1 MKMKRHR
8 NLICAFVVSGLL
20 AGLGTTYPLFAQGK
34 PSATAKSLVEQAVAA
49 FNKGD
54 YEKTVTLCKKAIA
67 ADAKYVRAYT
77 WLGTAYAKQKKDD
90 LAREAFKKVLALQ
103 PKGPDAD
110 LAKEALKKLESSTP
124 PDKPATVTCPNSQC
138 GKETDA
144 SAAFCKFCGTKLKTE
159 PTSNSGTSTPPPV
172 TVTCPNPKC
181 GKETDAT
188 AAFCKFCG
196 TKLKAEP
203 TPPTPINNSAVA
215 TYLPLNAGNRWTYV
229 SITQAFTEVG
239 GTRLPLQDTR
249 GTITVE
255 IIGPSDQV
263 STASNVMVQR
273 SVLSERGTVG
283 GQFDELNMVETW
295 HLGWAGDW
303 LSLYQEDMQE
313 DPTEDAKTQRYS
325 PPLRLL
331 KKTPKDGDSWDVG
344 VQRAQR
350 LSLPTRARVAEFED
364 VTVPAGTFRQC
375 AKLIVEVTDPRGQIE
390 SEGLVLN
397 VRGGRI
403 VSTRWL
409 APGVGV
415 VKEELTMTMTL
426 EVMGNVLQMQRT
438 HTQVLQPGYQVA
450 K

>member
-1 MKMKRHR
+1 MKRR
-8 NLICAFVVSGLL
+8 SALIGSFVLSCLLTAWAMNGLL
-20 AGLGTTYPLFAQGK
+20 AQT
-34 PSATAKSLVEQAVAA
+34 ATAKSLVKQAVAA

-54 YEKTVTLCKKAIA
+54 YEKTVTLCKKAVA

-90 LAREAFKKVLALQ
+90 LAREAFKKVLSLQ

-124 PDKPATVTCPNSQC
+124 PDKPATVTCPNAQ
-138 GKETDA
+138 
-144 SAAFCKFCGTKLKTE
+144 
-159 PTSNSGTSTPPPV
+159 
-172 TVTCPNPKC
+172 C

-196 TKLKAEP
+196 TKLKAATP
-203 TPPTPINNSAVA
+203 TPPAPSNNNAVV
-215 TYLPLNAGNRWTYV
+215 TYVPLTAGNRWVYT
-229 SITQAFTEVG
+229 SSTQAFTEVG
-239 GTRLPLQDTR
+239 GTRLSLQDTR

-263 STASNVMVQR
+263 ATASNVMVQR
-273 SVLSERGTVG
+273 SVLSESGTVG
-283 GQFDELNMVETW
+283 GQFNALNMVETW

-325 PPLRLL
+325 PPLRLF
-331 KKTPKDGDSWDVG
+331 KKTPKDGDSWNVG
-344 VQRAQR
+344 VQRAER
-350 LSLPTRARVAEFED
+350 LSLPTQARVSEFED
-364 VTVPAGTFRQC
+364 VTVPAGTFKQC

-390 SEGLVLN
+390 SEGLILN

-403 VSTRWL
+403 VETRWL

-415 VKEELTMTMTL
+415 VKAELTMTMTL
-426 EVMGNVLQMQRT
+426 ELMGNLLQMQRT
-438 HTQVLQPGYQVA
+438 HTHALQPGYQVA

>member
-1 MKMKRHR
+1 MKPQKV
-8 NLICAFVVSGLL
+8 LISVFTVSCLL
-20 AGLGTTYPLFAQGK
+20 AIFAATDALLAQT
-34 PSATAKSLVEQAVAA
+34 ATAKSLVEQAVAA

-54 YEKTVTLCKKAIA
+54 YEKTVTLCKKAVA

-90 LAREAFKKVLALQ
+90 LAREAFKKVLSLQ

-124 PDKPATVTCPNSQC
+124 PDKPATVTCPNTQCGKETDASAAFCKHCGTKLKTEAPPNSGTSTPPPATVTCPNPKC

-144 SAAFCKFCGTKLKTE
+144 SAAFCKFCGTKLKAE
-159 PTSNSGTSTPPPV
+159 PSV
-172 TVTCPNPKC
+172 
-181 GKETDAT
+181 
-188 AAFCKFCG
+188 
-196 TKLKAEP
+196 P
-203 TPPTPINNSAVA
+203 TPPAPSNNSTVA
-215 TYLPLNAGNRWTYV
+215 TYLPLTAGNRWVYT
-229 SITQAFTEVG
+229 SSTQAFTEVG

-263 STASNVMVQR
+263 ATASNVMVQR
-273 SVLSERGTVG
+273 SVLSESGTVG
-283 GQFDELNMVETW
+283 GQFNALNMVETW

-325 PPLRLL
+325 PPLRLF

-344 VQRAQR
+344 VQRAER
-350 LSLPTRARVAEFED
+350 LSLPTRARVSEFED

-426 EVMGNVLQMQRT
+426 ELMGNVLQMQRT